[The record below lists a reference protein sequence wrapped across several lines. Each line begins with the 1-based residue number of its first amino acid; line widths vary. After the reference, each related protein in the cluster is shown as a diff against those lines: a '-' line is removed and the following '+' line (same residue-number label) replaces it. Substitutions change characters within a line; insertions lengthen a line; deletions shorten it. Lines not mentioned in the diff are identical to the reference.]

1 MVPRVKLSALMVT
14 GLLLTAGFGKSAQG
28 QDTDPLCYFTD
39 AAGNRRDLSA
49 WCGRSGNGLTSPTSA
64 PASVPMGPPP
74 EATSAN
80 GGGNVELLQCW
91 FEGEDGAEQPSGLT
105 RGISH
110 LMGSVQN
117 QTSKPVTDV
126 NVRYVVRSRYGSSI
140 LNRAGRSLNER
151 SLAVDAQGTF
161 NRRDQPIALDF
172 KSDSRNDWVMQI
184 EGIDWVEAGIQRS
197 YQFPQPKDCPLS
209 TWLRSRNNER

>member
-1 MVPRVKLSALMVT
+1 MVHRVKLSALMVT

-80 GGGNVELLQCW
+80 GGGNVELLQCRVQ
-91 FEGEDGAEQPSGLT
+91 AERRTEQASPSQRL
-105 RGISH
+105 IVH

-117 QTSKPVTDV
+117 RTGKPVSNVT
-126 NVRYVVRSRYGSSI
+126 VRYVVKSEASI
-140 LNRAGRSLNER
+140 LSRDGRSLNE
-151 SLAVDAQGTF
+151 SLLGIGDRGTF
-161 NRRDQPIALDF
+161 DRKDKPIALEAVTS
-172 KSDSRNDWVMQI
+172 SDNRWRIEV
-184 EGIDWVEAGIQRS
+184 EGIDWVEAGMA
-197 YQFPQPKDCPLS
+197 
-209 TWLRSRNNER
+209 RSRQLSPPTRCY